1 MQQDTLEFKQNNLLI
16 IGLLIVVGALLLLIG
31 LSGYI
36 LSESTIYFYLIILGN
51 LLLITSF
58 FVMRL
63 RKNQVLYDPV
73 FIRFKLKNYPK
84 QKIKITDIK
93 SAYLQGDELVLLLNQ
108 EKKHFHLTS
117 YSKQDRL
124 ELLNLI
130 EALIEQAD

>member
-31 LSGYI
+31 LSGYM
-36 LSESTIYFYLIILGN
+36 LSEGTIYFYLIILGN

-63 RKNQVLYDPV
+63 RKNQFLYDPV

-93 SAYLQGDELVLLLNQ
+93 SAYLQGDELVLMLNQ
-108 EKKHFHLTS
+108 EKKHFLLTS

-124 ELLNLI
+124 ALLNLI
-130 EALIEQAD
+130 EALIEQAN

>member
-1 MQQDTLEFKQNNLLI
+1 MQQDTLKFKQNNLLI
-16 IGLLIVVGALLLLIG
+16 IGLVIVVGALLLLIG

-73 FIRFKLKNYPK
+73 FIRFKLKNHPK
-84 QKIKITDIK
+84 HKIKITDIK

-124 ELLNLI
+124 ALLNLI